1 MNLVHACTESVA
13 CINEETSLKMENVLC
28 CNDKRWGL
36 GLFSYGI
43 GCGANG
49 QCILRLTTDTGCRW
63 GVGR

>member
-28 CNDKRWGL
+28 RNDKRWGL

-43 GCGANG
+43 G
-49 QCILRLTTDTGCRW
+49 R
-63 GVGR
+63 GV

>member
-43 GCGANG
+43 GCGA
-49 QCILRLTTDTGCRW
+49 
-63 GVGR
+63 